1 MAGNMEI
8 RNQLSRHL
16 KGGEAFM
23 AVDELLKEIKFDK
36 LGERP
41 NNLPYSF
48 YELFY
53 HIWFAQRDIL
63 NYCAAE
69 IYQEQGWPENYWPE
83 NPAPESEAAWFELQ
97 QAFIGDRQR
106 LCDFLTNPENDL
118 MTPVRQ
124 GSNHSLLREILL
136 VIEHN
141 AYHNGQMLIIL
152 RHLGLHPV

>member
-1 MAGNMEI
+1 MEETGEI
-8 RNQLSRHL
+8 RNQLTRHL

-23 AVDELLKEIKFDK
+23 PIDGMLKEMNFEK

-48 YELFY
+48 FEIFY

-63 NYCAAE
+63 NYCTAE
-69 IYQEQGWPENYWPE
+69 VYKDHKWPDSYWPQYPFPDTKAE
-83 NPAPESEAAWFELQ
+83 WNELQ
-97 QAFIGDRQR
+97 KAFFDDRQR
-106 LCDFLTNPENDL
+106 LCDFLLNPETNL
-118 MTPVRQ
+118 MKPVRP
-124 GSNHSLLREILL
+124 GKKHSLFREILL

-141 AYHNGQMLIIL
+141 AYHSGQLIIVL